1 MTKFTVGDGVLVN
14 VEGGNDGVA
23 VLIDLWE
30 EERSEDDSEEDEED
44 GEEEEKGPLMMA
56 EVHWL
61 LRRQDLPDVRRNFKV
76 DDVSKKKKKKSIL
89 QKFG

>member
-1 MTKFTVGDGVLVN
+1 MLVS

-30 EERSEDDSEEDEED
+30 EERSEDDDEEDEED
-44 GEEEEKGPLMMA
+44 GDEVEEEHGPLMMA

-61 LRRQDLPDVRRNFKV
+61 LRRGDLPDVRRNFKV
-76 DDVSKKKKKKSIL
+76 DDVRRFYQNSR
-89 QKFG
+89 

>member
-1 MTKFTVGDGVLVN
+1 MTKFAVGDGVLVS

-30 EERSEDDSEEDEED
+30 EERSEDDDEEDEED
-44 GEEEEKGPLMMA
+44 GDEVEEEHGPLMMA

-61 LRRQDLPDVRRNFKV
+61 LRRRDLPDVRRNFKV
-76 DDVSKKKKKKSIL
+76 DDVRRFYQNSR
-89 QKFG
+89 

>member
-1 MTKFTVGDGVLVN
+1 MLVS

-30 EERSEDDSEEDEED
+30 EERSEDDEEEDEED
-44 GEEEEKGPLMMA
+44 GEEEKSPLMMA
-56 EVHWL
+56 EVHLL

-76 DDVSKKKKKKSIL
+76 DDVCRFHQNSW
-89 QKFG
+89 

>member
-1 MTKFTVGDGVLVN
+1 MTKFAIGDGVLVS

-30 EERSEDDSEEDEED
+30 EERSEDDEEEDEED
-44 GEEEEKGPLMMA
+44 GDEVEEEHGPLMMA

-76 DDVSKKKKKKSIL
+76 DDVCRFHQNSW
-89 QKFG
+89 